1 MVKTAMKA
9 MKAAKGTAKVQ
20 PKAGPASLNEKLKT
34 WIKQEGLHD
43 TADPDGADA
52 ESVNVDPQ
60 KSLKYNKMKACC
72 TFVFLCS
79 WSDILECILHNQC
92 IQRWYL
98 EAHMFM

>member
-1 MVKTAMKA
+1 

-52 ESVNVDPQ
+52 ESTNVDPQ
-60 KSLKYNKMKACC
+60 KSLKYNKMKDKNALPEYIID
-72 TFVFLCS
+72 FIEKKPKS
-79 WSDILECILHNQC
+79 LEI
-92 IQRWYL
+92 R
-98 EAHMFM
+98 EKAKVG